1 MSVCQ
6 AGFPGG
12 NRPGAL
18 QPRGSEGFRCQNCTE
33 AIPESG
39 RFAVILQKREKKEK
53 KGLTKERGRGN
64 LAKLSGRTG
73 VCQAEKVENE
83 KKSKKALDKRGKTW

>member
-1 MSVCQ
+1 MP
-6 AGFPGG
+6 GRFPGKK
-12 NRPGAL
+12 PAWSFAA
-18 QPRGSEGFRCQNCTE
+18 RGLEGFRCQKCTE

-53 KGLTKERGRGN
+53 KGLTKERGRGT

>member
-1 MSVCQ
+1 MDFKIAQRSYQ
-6 AGFPGG
+6 FGRPKAAISKKGG
-12 NRPGAL
+12 K
-18 QPRGSEGFRCQNCTE
+18 SK
-33 AIPESG
+33 
-39 RFAVILQKREKKEK
+39 KR
-53 KGLTKERGRGN
+53 GLTKERGRGN